1 MSLLQRA
8 LRADEAAKLWSAASG
23 ECLRADGGHEDCVP
37 SAAFAPD
44 GQQVLTASMDE
55 AAKLWPAASKGACA
69 LSRAA
74 KIVTSAAFAP
84 DGQQVL
90 TASMDGIAKL

>member
-23 ECLRADGGHEDCVP
+23 EYMRADGGLVNCVT
-37 SAAFAPD
+37 SAAFVLG

-55 AAKLWPAASKGACA
+55 AAKLGPAASKGACA

-74 KIVTSAAFAP
+74 KIESL
-84 DGQQVL
+84 QQRSL
-90 TASMDGIAKL
+90 RTASRF